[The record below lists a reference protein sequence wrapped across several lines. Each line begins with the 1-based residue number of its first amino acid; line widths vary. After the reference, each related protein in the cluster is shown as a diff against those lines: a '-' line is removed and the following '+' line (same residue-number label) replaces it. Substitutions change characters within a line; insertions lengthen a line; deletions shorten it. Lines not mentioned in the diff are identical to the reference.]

1 MQTNLQQ
8 EHFKN
13 QHQRVIIIGAG
24 CFGLSTAYHLLIRG
38 YTNITILDR
47 STVLPAP
54 DASSNDI
61 NRSECPL
68 SDIEVCMIY
77 LFMIPAFVVVRSS
90 YNDKFYA
97 ELAREAINAW
107 KDRRFWG
114 DTYHEYVFL
123 KIREPLSTGLR
134 LHRACLSS
142 MCNLQS
148 AFHYPFSPPLFLS

>member
-8 EHFKN
+8 EPFKN

-38 YTNITILDR
+38 YTNVTILDH

-68 SDIEVCMIY
+68 SDNEVC
-77 LFMIPAFVVVRSS
+77 
-90 YNDKFYA
+90 N
-97 ELAREAINAW
+97 
-107 KDRRFWG
+107 
-114 DTYHEYVFL
+114 
-123 KIREPLSTGLR
+123 
-134 LHRACLSS
+134 
-142 MCNLQS
+142 
-148 AFHYPFSPPLFLS
+148 